1 MKNYYDILGVNE
13 KATSAE
19 ITRAFKELAKQHHPD
34 RGGDKDRF
42 QEISEAHDTLKNS
55 QKRHDYDTMRKFG
68 SRSTGGGGQH
78 PFFNEDIFGDFFSGF
93 QGGDM
98 DFTSSFNFTR
108 GPGGER
114 IFRQTNTHPR
124 GNRNVQVRM
133 AISIKE
139 AMMNSEKTINYKLPS
154 GRDEFA
160 TVKIPAGVQHGVT
173 FKFSGM
179 GDDSIRNMP
188 RGDLMVVMSVL
199 DSDGYTRKGNDLYT
213 DKTIDCF
220 QAVRGHEFNL
230 RTLEDKIIKVKV
242 PAGTQPGTLLTLKG
256 QGMPVHR
263 TLNIRGNLYVKIHIL
278 IPQLSAADLKKIKDL

>member
-1 MKNYYDILGVNE
+1 MKNYYDILGVSE
-13 KATSAE
+13 DASSDQIKK
-19 ITRAFKELAKQHHPD
+19 AFKDIAKKEHPD
-34 RGGDKDRF
+34 RGGDEARF
-42 QEISEAHDTLKNS
+42 KEANEAYDTLKNS

-68 SRSTGGGGQH
+68 ATQGGGQH

-93 QGGDM
+93 GNGDM
-98 DFTSSFNFTR
+98 DFGGRFNFTQ
-108 GPGGER
+108 GPGR
-114 IFRQTNTHPR
+114 TRTFRTQQR

-139 AMMNSEKTINYKLPS
+139 AMMHNEKTINYKLPS

-173 FKFSGM
+173 FKFAGM
-179 GDDSIRNMP
+179 GDDSIRNQP

-220 QAVRGHEFNL
+220 QAIRGSEFNL
-230 RTLEDKIIKVKV
+230 KTLDDAIIKVKV
-242 PAGTQPGTLLTLKG
+242 PAGTQPGTVLSVKG
-256 QGMPVHR
+256 RGMPVHK

-278 IPQLSAADLKKIKDL
+278 IPQLSAQDLKKIKDL

>member
-1 MKNYYDILGVNE
+1 MKDYYDILGVSEDASNE
-13 KATSAE
+13 QIKK
-19 ITRAFKELAKQHHPD
+19 AFKEIAKKEHPD
-34 RGGDKDRF
+34 RGGDEARF
-42 QEISEAHDTLKNS
+42 KEANEAYDTLKNS

-68 SRSTGGGGQH
+68 GTGDQQH

-93 QGGDM
+93 GNGGDM
-98 DFTSSFNFTR
+98 DFNSRFNFTR

-114 IFRQTNTHPR
+114 IFRQNRTQHR

-139 AMMNSEKTINYKLPS
+139 AMNKHEKTINYKLPS

-160 TVKIPAGVQHGVT
+160 TVNIPAGVQHGVT
-173 FKFSGM
+173 FKFAGM
-179 GDDSIRNMP
+179 GDDSIKNMP
-188 RGDLMVVMSVL
+188 RGDLMVMMSVL

-220 QAVRGHEFNL
+220 QAVRGHNFNL
-230 RTLEDKIIKVKV
+230 QTLDDKIIKVKV
-242 PAGTQPGTLLTLKG
+242 PAGTQPNTILQVKG
-256 QGMPVHR
+256 QGMPVHK
-263 TLNIRGNLYVKIHIL
+263 TIGIRGNLYVKVHVL

>member
-1 MKNYYDILGVNE
+1 MKNYYDVLGVDE

-19 ITRAFKELAKQHHPD
+19 ITKAFKDLAKQHHPD
-34 RGGDKDRF
+34 RGGDEAKF
-42 QEISEAHDTLKNS
+42 KEINEAHDTLKSS
-55 QKRHDYDTMRKFG
+55 QKRHDYDTIRKFG
-68 SRSTGGGGQH
+68 GGSTGSGEH

-93 QGGDM
+93 GGNNEG
-98 DFTSSFNFTR
+98 FRFNFTGR
-108 GPGGER
+108 NGDER
-114 IFRQTNTHPR
+114 IFRNVRKQPR

-133 AISIKE
+133 AVSIKE
-139 AMMNSEKTINYKLPS
+139 AMNHNEKTINYKLPS
-154 GRDEFA
+154 GREEFA

-173 FKFSGM
+173 FKFQGM

-230 RTLEDKIIKVKV
+230 KTLDDKIIKVKV
-242 PAGTQPGTLLTLKG
+242 PAGTQPGTMLTLKA
-256 QGMPVHR
+256 QGMPVHK
-263 TLNIRGNLYVKIHIL
+263 TIGIRGNLYVKIHVL

>member
-1 MKNYYDILGVNE
+1 MKNYYDILGVSE
-13 KATSAE
+13 DASSEQIKK
-19 ITRAFKELAKQHHPD
+19 AFKEIAKKEHPD
-34 RGGDKDRF
+34 RGGNEARF
-42 QEISEAHDTLKNS
+42 KEANEAYDTLKNS

-68 SRSTGGGGQH
+68 GTRGGDH

-93 QGGDM
+93 GNGDM
-98 DFTSSFNFTR
+98 DFGGRFNFTQ
-108 GPGGER
+108 GPGR
-114 IFRQTNTHPR
+114 TRTFRQQR

-139 AMMNSEKTINYKLPS
+139 AMMHNEKTINYKLPS
-154 GRDEFA
+154 GREEFA

-173 FKFSGM
+173 FKFAGM
-179 GDDSIRNMP
+179 GDDSIRNQP

-220 QAVRGHEFNL
+220 QAIRGSEFNL
-230 RTLEDKIIKVKV
+230 KTLDDGIIKVKV
-242 PAGTQPGTLLTLKG
+242 PAGTQPGTVLSVKG
-256 QGMPVHR
+256 RGMPVHK

-278 IPQLSAADLKKIKDL
+278 IPQLSAQDLKKIKDL

>member
-1 MKNYYDILGVNE
+1 MKNYYDVLGVDE

-19 ITRAFKELAKQHHPD
+19 ITKAFKDLAKEHHPD
-34 RGGDKDRF
+34 RGGDEAKF
-42 QEISEAHDTLKNS
+42 KEINEAHDTLKSS

-68 SRSTGGGGQH
+68 STSTGGQH

-93 QGGDM
+93 SGGDM
-98 DFTSSFNFTR
+98 DFGGSFNFTR

-114 IFRQTNTHPR
+114 IFTQNRQPR

-133 AISIKE
+133 AVSIKE
-139 AMMNSEKTINYKLPS
+139 AMNHNEKTINYKLPS
-154 GRDEFA
+154 GREEFA

-173 FKFSGM
+173 FKFQGM

-220 QAVRGHEFNL
+220 QAVRGYEFNL
-230 RTLEDKIIKVKV
+230 KTLEDKIIKVKV
-242 PAGTQPGTLLTLKG
+242 PAGTQPGTMLTLRG
-256 QGMPVHR
+256 QGMPVHK
-263 TLNIRGNLYVKIHIL
+263 TIGIRGNLYVKVHIL